1 MKRAI
6 VLCLA
11 LIVSL
16 FAVTGS
22 IAYFTDNIATTNVVE
37 AGNLHILQHEY
48 ERVKNGTGFAAD
60 ADGGS
65 KLQPYT
71 QKQAIYP
78 AVPGGSAQKLTIGEA
93 EYDINKAGV
102 NGFVDK
108 IVVAE
113 NGGTLDAYVRTFV
126 AVPAYKDAKDAYV
139 TWIHLD
145 KNVYNEETNPTGWVW
160 STSPFQAD
168 IGGVTYDVWYATSE
182 TLLEPGDQSSPSLL
196 GYYLDSRVN
205 HNGANYTLDGTNLG
219 ADSSLTILVATEAA
233 QAIPMGIGD
242 TSRLGAVESLNL
254 TYSGDAEVNPGA
266 DRHPWKEA
274 NIRTAST
281 QAALDAALKDASYN
295 TQIGLFNGSYELP
308 EQLPA
313 GVRIFAMGDAVTLE
327 APDALS
333 AQDVEFD
340 SVIFEKAVAFTGWG
354 AFEDCTFTADCAAT
368 ATNGRVLFSK
378 CVFPADKKPSGT
390 NIIIKD

>member
-22 IAYFTDNIATTNVVE
+22 IAYFTDNITTTNVVE

-48 ERVKNGTGFAAD
+48 ERD
-60 ADGGS
+60 SSGG
-65 KLQPYT
+65 LRDYT

-78 AVPGGSAQKLTIGEA
+78 AVQKTSGATETVTVDGK
-93 EYDINKAGV
+93 EYVTNHDAM

-126 AVPAYKDAKDAYV
+126 AVPAYKGADNQSV

-145 KNVYNEETNPTGWVW
+145 KNVYNKETNPTGWVW

-196 GYYLDSRVN
+196 GYYLDSHVN
-205 HNGANYTLDGTNLG
+205 HNGANYTLNGTNLG

-233 QAIPMGIGD
+233 QAIPTGIGD
-242 TSRLGAVESLNL
+242 TSRLGAVESLNT
-254 TYSGDAEVNPGA
+254 TYGQPGVE
-266 DRHPWKEA
+266 RHPWKNTKILYLKA
-274 NIRTAST
+274 GDNL
-281 QAALDAALKDASYN
+281 AATLDGIKEYDYS
-295 TQIGLFNGSYELP
+295 IGLANGEYTLP
-308 EQLPA
+308 AQLPA
-313 GVRIFAMGDAVTLE
+313 GVRIFAMGDAVKLT
-327 APDALS
+327 APAAFS

-340 SVIFEKAVAFTGWG
+340 SVIFENAVAFTGWG

-378 CVFPADKKPSGT
+378 CVFEKAQPSGT